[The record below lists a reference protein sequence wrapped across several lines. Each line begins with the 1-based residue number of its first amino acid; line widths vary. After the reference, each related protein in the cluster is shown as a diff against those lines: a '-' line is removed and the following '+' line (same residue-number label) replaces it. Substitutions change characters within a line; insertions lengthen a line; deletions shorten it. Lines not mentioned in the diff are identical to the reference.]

1 MCMHVFVV
9 DSSDGP
15 AKASHNNNNNNWDAR
30 GISLLVSRSVGMGMG
45 VGVGRKALVGVFLL
59 TKLRYVPVDSL
70 VINGSI
76 TRTRLGERK
85 SHFPTITSLF
95 LLLLARYSSFNKDIY
110 VYRHQFHIGIF

>member
-1 MCMHVFVV
+1 MV
-9 DSSDGP
+9 DSSDGL
-15 AKASHNNNNNNWDAR
+15 AKASHNNNNWDAR

-45 VGVGRKALVGVFLL
+45 VGVGRNALVGVFLL

-95 LLLLARYSSFNKDIY
+95 LLLLLARYSSFNKDIY
-110 VYRHQFHIGIF
+110 VYRHQFHIGIFRPR